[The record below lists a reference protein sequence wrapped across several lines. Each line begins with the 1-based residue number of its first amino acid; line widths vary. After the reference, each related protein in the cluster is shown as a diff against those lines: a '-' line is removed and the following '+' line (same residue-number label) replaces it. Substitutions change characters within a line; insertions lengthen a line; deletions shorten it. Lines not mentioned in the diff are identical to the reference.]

1 MPKEHMATI
10 ATMITPVAMVVSR
23 TNNLAAQRSEAVTTR
38 LVLGRTQ
45 LPMVV
50 SSPVFERWTG
60 MSTAGPRP
68 LSLCARVYMPRL
80 LLGLATAAVVSHAA
94 AVLPVAEGEPLP
106 LLLYGTI
113 LAFSVVGSVFATVM
127 FVAQMAFFARVAD
140 PAIGGTYMTRAPQP
154 PLLLALDF
162 LTTYLPA

>member
-1 MPKEHMATI
+1 
-10 ATMITPVAMVVSR
+10 
-23 TNNLAAQRSEAVTTR
+23 
-38 LVLGRTQ
+38 
-45 LPMVV
+45 MVV

-140 PAIGGTYMTRAPQP
+140 PAIGGTYMTRAPQIFSSGALTASCLTFP
-154 PLLLALDF
+154 SAKTGLALS
-162 LTTYLPA
+162 PCGCCACQPC

>member
-23 TNNLAAQRSEAVTTR
+23 TNNLAGQRSEAVTTR

-154 PLLLALDF
+154 PF
-162 LTTYLPA
+162 FWHLTS